1 MACNLSSGF
10 TTDCLE
16 GLGGA
21 KEIFLANWSEF
32 DGGITIDGTTQ
43 EIDGLPT
50 ATLYRYVPLKNSI
63 EWLETPTPNAENGTL
78 FYANQLTF
86 RMGGLTAAKRKEFQN
101 LAKAKLIAFV
111 RLYSDKI
118 VCLGREQGLFLSGG
132 QWGSGKA
139 LSDFSGYEFQLS
151 SDQAT
156 PCEYVEAYT
165 TNPFD
170 NFVDITVSP
179 GYAS

>member
-1 MACNLSSGF
+1 MSCTLTQGF
-10 TTDCLE
+10 QTDCLE

-32 DGGITIDGTTQ
+32 DGGITIDGTTAM
-43 EIDGLPT
+43 IDGLPT

-63 EWLETPTPNAENGTL
+63 EWNEVPTPNAENGTL

-86 RMGGLTAAKRKEFQN
+86 RMGGLDYVKRKEFAL

-118 VCLGREQGLFLSGG
+118 VCVGREQGLFLSGG

-139 LSDFSGYEFQLS
+139 LSDFAGYEFQLA
-151 SDQAT
+151 SDQAS
-156 PCEYVEAYT
+156 PCEYLEAFT

-170 NFVDITVSP
+170 NFVTVTVSP

>member
-1 MACNLSSGF
+1 MACNLTQGF

-21 KEIFLANWSEF
+21 KEIFLANWAEI
-32 DGGITIDGTTQ
+32 DGGITIDGTTGM
-43 EIDGLPT
+43 IDGLPT
-50 ATLYRYVPLKNSI
+50 FTLYRYVPLKNSI
-63 EWLETPTPNAENGTL
+63 EWNEVPTPNAENGTL
-78 FYANQLTF
+78 YYANQLTF
-86 RMGGLTAAKRKEFQN
+86 RMGGLSADKRKEFAL
-101 LAKAKLIAFV
+101 LAKAKLVAFV

-139 LSDFSGYEFQLS
+139 LSDFAGYEFQLS
-151 SDQAT
+151 SDQAS
-156 PCEYVEAYT
+156 PCEYLEAFT

-170 NFVDITVSP
+170 NFVTVTVSP
-179 GYAS
+179 AYAS